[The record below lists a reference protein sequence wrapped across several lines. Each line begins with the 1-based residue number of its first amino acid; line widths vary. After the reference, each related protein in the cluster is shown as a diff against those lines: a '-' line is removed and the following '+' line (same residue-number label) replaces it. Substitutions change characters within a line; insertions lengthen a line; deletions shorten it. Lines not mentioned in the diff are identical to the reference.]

1 MKLAQIHHYLVL
13 NVVNLIS
20 LNESG
25 EIQIH
30 NRLVIKVLIPY
41 QKN

>member
-1 MKLAQIHHYLVL
+1 MKLGQIHHYLVL

-20 LNESG
+20 QNESG

-30 NRLVIKVLIPY
+30 NRLVIKILIPY